1 MLQRHIS
8 KGGIA
13 VFEVLQQTQ
22 DKHVV
27 IPDLHGEHEM
37 AERVIDAYID
47 FPDVNFVFLG
57 DVLDRRGIAT
67 DSEKGVFRT
76 LEHIRKLGERAVMVI
91 ANHEWYPLAAMFS
104 REGVYKE
111 TAIETWLGLESRRSP
126 EFNTLLSYDLD
137 KTDDN
142 VTEQFKSALMKAG
155 HLAVLTQAM
164 PYFETDTFIAVHAGV
179 DPFID
184 WATQKDDLRDIARD
198 MAHGVF
204 YDNPEQWF
212 SMDLAVDTRPIL
224 GTTKTVVSGHAHHL
238 QNNLKD
244 NRLSFKTSRHRSL
257 YGGKRVRLASQ
268 LNAPRTQPLYVWQDW
283 DGEIIKFDQD
293 EQS

>member
-1 MLQRHIS
+1 
-8 KGGIA
+8 

-57 DVLDRRGIAT
+57 DVLDRRGITT

-91 ANHEWYPLAAMFS
+91 ANHEWYPLAAIYS

-111 TAIETWLGLESRRSP
+111 TAIETWLGLESSRSP
-126 EFNTLLSYDLD
+126 EFNTLSSYDLD
-137 KTDDN
+137 KIDDN

-164 PYFETDTFIAVHAGV
+164 PYFETDRFIAVHAGV

-184 WATQKDDLRDIARD
+184 WATQKDDLRDIACD

-283 DGEIIKFDQD
+283 DGEIIQFDQD

>member
-1 MLQRHIS
+1 MLPRHIT
-8 KGGIA
+8 KGGIT
-13 VFEVLQQTQ
+13 VFEVQQQTQ

-27 IPDLHGEHEM
+27 IPDLHGEHHM
-37 AERVIDAYID
+37 SERVIDAYID

-57 DVLDRRGIAT
+57 DVLDRRGITT
-67 DSEKGVFRT
+67 DQEKGVFRT
-76 LEHIRKLGERAVMVI
+76 LEQIRLLGERAVMVL

-104 REGVYKE
+104 KEGAYKE

-126 EFNTLLSYDLD
+126 EFNTLSSYDLD

-142 VTEQFKSALMKAG
+142 VTEQFKYALMKAG

-164 PYFETDTFIAVHAGV
+164 PYLETDTFIAVHAGL
-179 DPFID
+179 DPHLD
-184 WATQKDDLRDIARD
+184 WDIQKDYLLDTARD

-224 GTTKTVVSGHAHHL
+224 STPKTVVSGHAHHL

-244 NRLSFKTSRHRSL
+244 NRLSFKTCRHRSL
-257 YGGKRVRLASQ
+257 HGGKRIRLASQ

-283 DGEIIKFDQD
+283 DGEIVRFDQD
-293 EQS
+293 ETS